1 MSALAAI
8 ALREFRSF
16 FRLPVGWVVIAL
28 YLFLTGIV
36 LAVRTLIPGEP
47 ASLRDFFGF
56 SGFLLLPVAPA
67 ISMRL
72 LSEELRSGTLES
84 LMTAPVSDAAVIMG
98 KFLGACLFLLA
109 MVAPTTVYAV
119 GLFAVAD
126 PSPDPGPILAGYLS
140 LLLLG
145 ALYLAVGTF
154 ASSLT
159 ANQTL
164 AFIGTLLALLV
175 VLMLSGDR
183 AGTLPWP
190 LNRVFLAV
198 ALPRRLDDFA
208 KGVIDSGNVV
218 FFVSI
223 SAGFLTAAVVALES
237 RRWR

>member
-1 MSALAAI
+1 MTALTTI
-8 ALREFRSF
+8 AVREFRSF

-36 LAVRTLIPGEP
+36 LAVRTLVPGEP
-47 ASLRDFFGF
+47 ATLRDFFGF
-56 SGFLLLPVAPA
+56 SGFLLLPVVPA

-72 LSEELRSGTLES
+72 LSEELRSGTIES
-84 LMTAPVSDAAVIMG
+84 MMTAPVSDASVVVG
-98 KFLGACLFLLA
+98 KFLGGWMFLGA
-109 MVAPTTVYAV
+109 MVAPTLVYAA
-119 GLFAVAD
+119 GLFAISD
-126 PSPDPGPILAGYLS
+126 PAPDPGPIVAGYMS

-145 ALYLAVGTF
+145 MLYLSVGTL

-183 AGTLPWP
+183 AGTLPAP
-190 LNRVFLAV
+190 LDRVFLAV

-208 KGVIDSGNVV
+208 KGAIDTSNVV
-218 FFVSI
+218 FFLSM
-223 SAGFLTAAVVALES
+223 SAAFLTLAVVSLES